1 MRKLYEKN
9 EQNFSYLWIAIYVI
23 AVSVAENL
31 SAGLG
36 TAKIVTAPVCV
47 AMAAFLLVWI
57 KRNGLTEKYG
67 LGKASFDG
75 KQYLYFLP
83 LILIASTNLW
93 NGIQMRL
100 SVTETV
106 LHILSMIC
114 VGFLEEIIFRGFLF
128 KALCRDNLKQA
139 VVISSVTF
147 GFGHIVNLL
156 NGAELLPTL
165 LQICYAAAIGFLFT
179 VIFLKSGNLIPC
191 IITHSVVNSL
201 SAFAVEGSEMLD
213 ILTAI
218 VLIVVSAAYAVCI
231 LKHMKKEEQAQL

>member
-218 VLIVVSAAYAVCI
+218 VLIVVSAAYAVWI